1 MPPSASPSASSPTP
15 PSASSQAPLSAPQPQ
30 VELLLPRLHLAPD
43 LVEQVYAALVKAI
56 GSGVLAPGDRIT
68 QEQLA
73 EQFKVS
79 RQPVLQALRLL
90 KRDGLLCDAPGRGV
104 LIAPLDA
111 KSLRWVYQLRGALDD
126 LAVSLAAA
134 KGARIDPA
142 LIRDGRSAMAR
153 RSLVDLIDADVA
165 FHSALYQASG
175 NPMILEAAGR
185 HWCHIRR
192 AMGVF
197 LNGQHAPQAVWD
209 EHAAMAE
216 AVAAGEVERARQ
228 LSQAHTQ
235 RASEV
240 MVAQLEA
247 QDHRSGEGMVAQT
260 GAQHHRANAALV
272 AHLNPQT
279 HRARGSAAKALQRG
293 RPEAA

>member
-1 MPPSASPSASSPTP
+1 M
-15 PSASSQAPLSAPQPQ
+15 
-30 VELLLPRLHLAPD
+30 APD

-56 GSGVLAPGDRIT
+56 GSGALAPGDRVT

-73 EQFKVS
+73 RQFKVS

-90 KRDGLLCDAPGRGV
+90 RRDGLLCDAPGRGV

-111 KSLRWVYQLRGALDD
+111 NSLRWVYQLRGALDD

-134 KGARIDPA
+134 QRARIDPT
-142 LIRDGRSAMAR
+142 LIRDGRNALAR
-153 RSLVDLIDADVA
+153 SNLPDLIDADVA

-185 HWCHIRR
+185 HWSHIRR

-197 LNGQHAPQAVWD
+197 LLGEHAPRIVWD
-209 EHAAMAE
+209 EHAAIAE

-228 LSQAHTQ
+228 LSQTHTH
-235 RASEV
+235 RASEA
-240 MVAQLEA
+240 MVAQLEVR
-247 QDHRSGEGMVAQT
+247 HRCAHGAAAEALDRSQT
-260 GAQHHRANAALV
+260 EALD
-272 AHLNPQT
+272 
-279 HRARGSAAKALQRG
+279 RSK
-293 RPEAA
+293 PEALRRGPSEAA

>member
-1 MPPSASPSASSPTP
+1 
-15 PSASSQAPLSAPQPQ
+15 
-30 VELLLPRLHLAPD
+30 
-43 LVEQVYAALVKAI
+43 
-56 GSGVLAPGDRIT
+56 VLAPGDRIT

-111 KSLRWVYQLRGALDD
+111 KTLRWVYQLRGALDG

-134 KGARIDPA
+134 KRARVDPV
-142 LIRDGRSAMAR
+142 LIRNGRRAMAR
-153 RSLVDLIDADVA
+153 RTLVDLIDADVA

-175 NPMILEAAGR
+175 NPMIPEAAGR

-197 LNGQHAPQAVWD
+197 LLGQHAPQTVWD
-209 EHAAMAE
+209 EHAAIAE
-216 AVAAGEVERARQ
+216 AVAAGDVERARQ
-228 LSQAHTQ
+228 LSQAHTECASEAIVAQ
-235 RASEV
+235 LQEQDRRASE
-240 MVAQLEA
+240 AT
-247 QDHRSGEGMVAQT
+247 VAQT
-260 GAQHHRANAALV
+260 GAQPSCANSALV
-272 AHLNPQT
+272 AHLDPQR
-279 HRARGSAAKALQRG
+279 HRSRSAAVKALQRG